1 VSAVIPIGGAMSAVA
16 IASMSGGCAG
26 TSGACGGDC
35 DGSGDVTVDE
45 IIGMGNIALGIH
57 RYSNEFKATAVKLS
71 TLPGVERCGPVRR
84 SHHLEAA

>member
-1 VSAVIPIGGAMSAVA
+1 MSAVA

-45 IIGMGNIALGIH
+45 IISMGDIALEIH
-57 RYSNEFKATAVKLS
+57 HYSDELKATAVKLS
-71 TLPGVERCGPVRR
+71 SLPGVERCGPVRR